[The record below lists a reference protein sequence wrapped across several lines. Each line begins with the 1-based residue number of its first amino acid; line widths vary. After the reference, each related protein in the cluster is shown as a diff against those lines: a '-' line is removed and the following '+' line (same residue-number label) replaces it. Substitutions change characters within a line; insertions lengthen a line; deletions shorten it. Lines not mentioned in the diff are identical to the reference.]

1 MIIVIVKKELL
12 GAMFAIVVTDH
23 QVHWL
28 ATALFER
35 FESFIRHLNKCLV
48 TKISNPKNIQ
58 ITSDS
63 SRFPGRNASI
73 FPGLEIDF
81 LDMSKYPLVFSCL

>member
-1 MIIVIVKKELL
+1 MIIVIVKKELQ

-35 FESFIRHLNKCLV
+35 IGSSFKHLNKCLV
-48 TKISNPKNIQ
+48 TKINSPKNIQ
-58 ITSDS
+58 IT
-63 SRFPGRNASI
+63 RYTI
-73 FPGLEIDF
+73 
-81 LDMSKYPLVFSCL
+81 

>member
-35 FESFIRHLNKCLV
+35 IEASIRHLNKCLG
-48 TKISNPKNIQ
+48 TKIDNP
-58 ITSDS
+58 ITK
-63 SRFPGRNASI
+63 R
-73 FPGLEIDF
+73 
-81 LDMSKYPLVFSCL
+81 

>member
-28 ATALFER
+28 ANALF
-35 FESFIRHLNKCLV
+35 
-48 TKISNPKNIQ
+48 
-58 ITSDS
+58 DS
-63 SRFPGRNASI
+63 SR
-73 FPGLEIDF
+73 E
-81 LDMSKYPLVFSCL
+81 LDLLLGI

>member
-12 GAMFAIVVTDH
+12 DARFAIVVTDH

-35 FESFIRHLNKCLV
+35 IESSIRHLNKEKKLFTV
-48 TKISNPKNIQ
+48 YDYLPIMARLPL
-58 ITSDS
+58 
-63 SRFPGRNASI
+63 GRN
-73 FPGLEIDF
+73 FYDFQFGWEISM
-81 LDMSKYPLVFSCL
+81 LLWLC

>member
-35 FESFIRHLNKCLV
+35 IESSIRHLNKCLV
-48 TKISNPKNIQ
+48 TKINNPKNISCSQ
-58 ITSDS
+58 MPID
-63 SRFPGRNASI
+63 GRLPTYGSTAN
-73 FPGLEIDF
+73 
-81 LDMSKYPLVFSCL
+81 

>member
-35 FESFIRHLNKCLV
+35 IESSIR
-48 TKISNPKNIQ
+48 
-58 ITSDS
+58 
-63 SRFPGRNASI
+63 
-73 FPGLEIDF
+73 EDF
-81 LDMSKYPLVFSCL
+81 KKKPRKFSELGQKGG

>member
-35 FESFIRHLNKCLV
+35 IESFIRHLNKCLV
-48 TKISNPKNIQ
+48 TKINNPKNIQ
-58 ITSDS
+58 IT
-63 SRFPGRNASI
+63 RYTI
-73 FPGLEIDF
+73 
-81 LDMSKYPLVFSCL
+81 

>member
-1 MIIVIVKKELL
+1 MLAIEHLYSSFLIL

-35 FESFIRHLNKCLV
+35 IESSIRHLNKCLV
-48 TKISNPKNIQ
+48 TKINNPKNIQ
-58 ITSDS
+58 IT
-63 SRFPGRNASI
+63 RYTI
-73 FPGLEIDF
+73 
-81 LDMSKYPLVFSCL
+81 

>member
-35 FESFIRHLNKCLV
+35 IESSIRHLNKCLV
-48 TKISNPKNIQ
+48 TKINNPKIYRLPDIPFEKDPN
-58 ITSDS
+58 T
-63 SRFPGRNASI
+63 
-73 FPGLEIDF
+73 
-81 LDMSKYPLVFSCL
+81 K

>member
-35 FESFIRHLNKCLV
+35 IESSIRHLNKCLV
-48 TKISNPKNIQ
+48 TKTRGAEVSQAQPCW
-58 ITSDS
+58 D
-63 SRFPGRNASI
+63 
-73 FPGLEIDF
+73 
-81 LDMSKYPLVFSCL
+81 